1 MTFYIFNFLTTV
13 FENPES
19 RETRDSVINTLKD
32 YNTRLDH
39 RPALSSINIPGIKQ
53 KKIEDRIN
61 NSNYCS

>member
-19 RETRDSVINTLKD
+19 RDSVINTLKD

-39 RPALSSINIPGIKQ
+39 RPALSSINTW
-53 KKIEDRIN
+53 
-61 NSNYCS
+61 

>member
-1 MTFYIFNFLTTV
+1 MTFYIFNFLTTTV

-39 RPALSSINIPGIKQ
+39 RPALSSINTW
-53 KKIEDRIN
+53 
-61 NSNYCS
+61 